1 VLQLRFFET
10 SQLTPPVFEF
20 PPCGRSL
27 LAQHHDVVIID
38 NLATGSAG
46 DVQRHPGKPGTM
58 VEQLRENNLFMPI
71 FLRETL
77 RVLT

>member
-1 VLQLRFFET
+1 MRYIVTGGAGFIGSNLADVLARD
-10 SQLTPPVFEF
+10 
-20 PPCGRSL
+20 
-27 LAQHHDVVIID
+27 HDVVIID